1 MTDGDRN
8 ARLNETRSAWS
19 FAGLNTAA
27 SRGENTGSLEVA
39 ELVDAAA
46 EREAEPVEED
56 LVLHVGAEL
65 GAVLGVRRDR
75 DVEVVAARRCRRR

>member
-1 MTDGDRN
+1 MTDGERN

-19 FAGLNTAA
+19 STRLEH
-27 SRGENTGSLEVA
+27 RREPRREHRIVEVA

-46 EREAEPVEED
+46 DVEPDLVEED

-65 GAVLGVRRDR
+65 GAVLGGRRDG
-75 DVEVVAARRCRRR
+75 DVEVVAARRCRRS